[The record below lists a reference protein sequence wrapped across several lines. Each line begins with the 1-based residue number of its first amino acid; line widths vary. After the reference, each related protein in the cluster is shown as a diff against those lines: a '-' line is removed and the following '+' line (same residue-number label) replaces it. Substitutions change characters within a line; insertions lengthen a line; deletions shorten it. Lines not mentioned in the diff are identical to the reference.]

1 MNLRKHHWWWLGD
14 GSVGLMLEPQGPM
27 GSSLTSHIKKKK
39 KKIKSRHGC
48 RVLGWGGKDRR
59 IPGSQGKGWGQSAC
73 EMQKLLCPCPSH
85 LRSPRSHS
93 WTRRHP
99 LATPH
104 LEVYLVSQQ
113 LDTKLLTAS
122 LVLVAISNAFAST
135 GLRHLLPPRPRM
147 QCALLG
153 PGSGFGTSWQYW
165 NDWVL
170 KAHQPRL
177 LLSPWIRPVE
187 SQQTKCTHP

>member
-1 MNLRKHHWWWLGD
+1 MHFFSQTYHSWQIALGIMLAFLFPELVLTGKKWKRNLKTKWTWENTTGD
-14 GSVGLMLEPQGPM
+14 GWEMAQWGWCL
-27 GSSLTSHIKKKK
+27 SHKDPWGHRSPATLKKK

-48 RVLGWGGKDRR
+48 RVLGWGGVGGKDRR

-104 LEVYLVSQQ
+104 L
-113 LDTKLLTAS
+113 
-122 LVLVAISNAFAST
+122 
-135 GLRHLLPPRPRM
+135 LR
-147 QCALLG
+147 
-153 PGSGFGTSWQYW
+153 
-165 NDWVL
+165 
-170 KAHQPRL
+170 
-177 LLSPWIRPVE
+177 
-187 SQQTKCTHP
+187 CT